1 MASSSDE
8 RYVWPWT
15 GIVAN
20 IFGKPKHEPV
30 ECDSM
35 YWLRK
40 FEQYKPEEAYVLHCA
55 EDPTGYVVL
64 EFGTEWTGFSQM
76 MKLDTDFLVDH
87 HGKKDYYESRKMGY
101 SSGLFGWCAQA
112 EDYNSEGL
120 VGNFL
125 RQKAELKTTSMVAQ
139 ESLNEKTETLDH
151 LYGEIGSVN
160 KKISEMESKYIEDYM
175 SLDKMM
181 KEIEK
186 KRDLLHQTRAED
198 DHVNCAPVLKSIVM
212 RGREITYKAMEKNK
226 KLQQEIDTMNDELDR
241 WCQQL
246 IEQEKSTIQQ
256 RRKFEEE
263 KKSQMESLILATEK
277 QMKARSDVLSL
288 LEKHQME
295 KKAVSDAL
303 LKLEKEMGNEQKL
316 NLEIAELEEQLKVLK
331 CVNLEEADHE
341 NKRKIEIEEIEE
353 KLEDM
358 IFDMSVKDDENQA
371 LKKKVQEAKI
381 ELEDA
386 RQQIIKELPQF
397 LKGVTKIQIKKIGEV
412 SARSFKKV
420 CMNRY
425 KNNKKAS
432 SESVKLCAKW
442 QKEILDSTW
451 HPFKIVDVEGKEIQ
465 EEIDENDPKLLSLK
479 NDLGEEAYVAVVTA
493 LKELH
498 EYHNSDD
505 AENTHNS
512 SEKQVIPE
520 IWDSE
525 NGRRATVTEALKY
538 ISNRVIKM
546 R

>member
-1 MASSSDE
+1 
-8 RYVWPWT
+8 
-15 GIVAN
+15 
-20 IFGKPKHEPV
+20 
-30 ECDSM
+30 
-35 YWLRK
+35 
-40 FEQYKPEEAYVLHCA
+40 
-55 EDPTGYVVL
+55 
-64 EFGTEWTGFSQM
+64 
-76 MKLDTDFLVDH
+76 
-87 HGKKDYYESRKMGY
+87 MGY

-181 KEIEK
+181 KDIEK

-520 IWDSE
+520 IWDFE

>member
-186 KRDLLHQTRAED
+186 KRDLLHQTRAE
-198 DHVNCAPVLKSIVM
+198 
-212 RGREITYKAMEKNK
+212 
-226 KLQQEIDTMNDELDR
+226 
-241 WCQQL
+241 
-246 IEQEKSTIQQ
+246 
-256 RRKFEEE
+256 
-263 KKSQMESLILATEK
+263 ATEK